1 MQAPKEKAGDE
12 TPDGPARVVVIGG
25 GAGGLDLAIRLSRLT
40 RMGGRARVTLVD
52 PGPGHVWKPRLHE
65 IAVGLLAPSEET
77 AGFAAQ
83 ARRHG
88 FDFVLG
94 RAERLDADRR
104 EIGVA
109 ATPQPADDRVADAR
123 RADLLP
129 ARTLAYDIAVLA
141 LGSTV
146 NDFGTPGVAEHCYT
160 LDTPR
165 DAERLHGALLAQAA
179 RVAAGV
185 QPVLRVVIVG
195 AGATGV
201 ELAGELRDAVGRL
214 ASFRSLIPSAKVEIT
229 LLEMGDRPL
238 PGAARPTSDYARR
251 MLEAQRVEMRF
262 GAKVVGV
269 EVEAVKLASG
279 DTIGADL
286 IVWASGVKA
295 QALAAPPAGLKTG
308 KDGRIAVDAC
318 LRVLR
323 GDASVVEGVYGVGD
337 CVAAPLG
344 EGVVPATAQA
354 AHQQAG
360 LLARSLARQLRGR
373 AALPFRF
380 HNRGTLVSLGEGTVG
395 DVPSAFPRGDLQ
407 VSGVGARLA
416 YAALYEQ
423 HQAELFGVWKTAALA
438 LSRTLRRSGQPA
450 VKMWW

>member
-1 MQAPKEKAGDE
+1 MQAPFDQATAGRK
-12 TPDGPARVVVIGG
+12 RVVVIGG

-40 RMGGRARVTLVD
+40 RMGERARVTLVD
-52 PGPGHVWKPRLHE
+52 PGPGHIWKPRLHE
-65 IAVGLLAPSEET
+65 IAVGLLSPSEET
-77 AGFAAQ
+77 AGFAVQ

-94 RAERLDADRR
+94 RAERLEVERR
-104 EIGVA
+104 EVVVA

-123 RADLLP
+123 HADLLP

-146 NDFGTPGVAEHCYT
+146 NDFGTPGVAEHCYA

-185 QPVLRVVIVG
+185 QPALRVTIVG
-195 AGATGV
+195 AGTTGV

-214 ASFRSLIPSAKVEIT
+214 ASFRSLIRSEQVEIT
-229 LLEMGDRPL
+229 LLEMSDRPL
-238 PGAARPTSDYARR
+238 PGAPQSTSDYARR
-251 MLEAQRVEMRF
+251 MLRAQRVEMRF
-262 GAKVVGV
+262 GAKVVR
-269 EVEAVKLASG
+269 VEADAVELASG
-279 DTIGADL
+279 DTIGADV

-295 QALAAPPAGLKTG
+295 QALATPVQGLRVG
-308 KDGRIAVDAC
+308 KDGRMAVDAQ

-323 GDASVVEGVYGVGD
+323 EDGSLVEGVYGVGD
-337 CVAAPLG
+337 CIAAPLADG
-344 EGVVPATAQA
+344 GVVPATAQA

-373 AALPFRF
+373 EALPFRF
-380 HNRGTLVSLGEGTVG
+380 HYRGTLVSVGDGAVG
-395 DVPSAFPRGDLQ
+395 DVPGAFAKGELQ
-407 VSGVGARLA
+407 VSGLGARLA

-423 HQAELFGVWKTAALA
+423 HQTELFGVWRTGALA
-438 LSRTLRRSGQPA
+438 LSRALRRSGQPA
-450 VKMWW
+450 VKMRW